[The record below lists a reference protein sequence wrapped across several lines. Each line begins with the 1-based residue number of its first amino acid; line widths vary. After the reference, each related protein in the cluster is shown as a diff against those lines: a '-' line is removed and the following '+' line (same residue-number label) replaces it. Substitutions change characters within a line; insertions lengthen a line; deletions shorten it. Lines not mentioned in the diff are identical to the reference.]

1 LKLIYPYFRKNFYK
15 ILIGILC
22 MIVVDAMQLVIPQ
35 IIKNA
40 IDTLSAGSFDKKT
53 LIFQCA
59 LIVFL
64 GLFMAVFRYG
74 WRNLLMIS
82 ARNVEKGIR
91 DDLFKHILSLDMD
104 YLDKVKTGDIMAHA
118 TSDIN
123 HIRMAFGFGLIVLV
137 DTILLGGATLAIML
151 WTHPKLTAIAMI
163 PMPFLI
169 FVTRTLGKKMHA
181 FHKTAQESYSQLT
194 ELVRESFFGIRIIK
208 VFNFEGIISDKVE
221 NASTD
226 YFKKNL
232 KRAFVTA
239 LIKPLLIFF
248 LNLSTLVVIFY
259 GGFLV
264 MQQVLTPGELVAF
277 FQYLGILA
285 WPVIALGWMT
295 NLFQRGMA
303 SLQRIN
309 TLLDSMPEVSSP
321 ENPNILP
328 KVAGNI
334 VFENVSFGYDKDKA
348 ILSNINFKI
357 QQGSSIGISGPPGS
371 GKSSLI
377 QLIPRLY
384 NVSRGKISIDGIDL
398 NTLDLNFLRQN
409 IALMP
414 QEAFL
419 FSGTIQENIFM
430 GKNVDKEKLDQ
441 IIQVCCLKDTIEK
454 MPDGL
459 DTIVGERGIT
469 LSGGQKQRIALARTL
484 MRKKPI
490 IILDDPISQ
499 VDTHTASKIISQLNR
514 MNFNVTFIII
524 SHRISALASCD
535 TIFILKNGEINHF
548 GTHEKLIQT
557 DRFYRKSYQVQQFE
571 EGYED

>member
-1 LKLIYPYFRKNFYK
+1 MKLIYPYFRKNFYK

>member
-1 LKLIYPYFRKNFYK
+1 MKLIYPYFKKNFYK
-15 ILIGILC
+15 ILLGILC
-22 MIVVDAMQLVIPQ
+22 MIIVDAMQLVIPQ
-35 IIKNA
+35 IVKNA
-40 IDTLSAGSFDKKT
+40 IDTLSSASFDKKT
-53 LIFQCA
+53 LILQCA
-59 LIVFL
+59 LIIFL

-82 ARNVEKGIR
+82 ARDVEKGIR
-91 DDLFKHILSLDMD
+91 DDLFKHVLSLDMA

-137 DTILLGGATLAIML
+137 DTILLGGATLAIMV

-169 FVTRTLGKKMHA
+169 FATRTLGKKMHA
-181 FHKTAQESYSQLT
+181 FHKTAQESFSQLT

-208 VFNFEGIISDKVE
+208 VFNFEGIISNKVE

-264 MQQVLTPGELVAF
+264 MKQVITPGELVAF

-334 VFENVSFGYDKDKA
+334 IFEDVSFGYDKDKA
-348 ILSNINFKI
+348 ILSNINLKI
-357 QQGSSIGISGPPGS
+357 SQGNSIGISGPPGS

-384 NVSRGKISIDGIDL
+384 NVSGGKISIDGIDV
-398 NTLDLNFLRQN
+398 NTLDLNSLRQN

-419 FSGTIQENIFM
+419 FSGTIKENILM

-441 IIQVCCLKDTIEK
+441 IIRVCCLKDTIEK
-454 MPDGL
+454 MPEGL
-459 DTIVGERGIT
+459 DTIVGERGIN

-484 MRKKPI
+484 MSKKPI

-499 VDTHTASKIISQLNR
+499 MDTNTASKIISQLNR
-514 MNFNVTFIII
+514 MNFNSTFIII

-535 TIFILKNGEINHF
+535 TIFILKSGRINHF

-571 EGYED
+571 EGYEV